1 MTAAIYPGT
10 FDPVTFGH
18 LDLIERTAR
27 MCSRLIV
34 AVGLNPEKRP
44 LFSPDERVHMI
55 QEVSSKCPNVEVTKY
70 GGLLVDFARK
80 SGVFTVVRSLRT
92 TTEYELEIAMAVA
105 NRQMEPRLEV
115 VFLMPRLEYAY
126 LNSTL
131 VREIARFGGD
141 VTAFV
146 PPAVE
151 KRLKAKFV

>member
-18 LDLIERTAR
+18 LDLIERTAKI
-27 MCSRLIV
+27 CSRLIV

-44 LFSPDERVHMI
+44 LFSSEERVHMI

-70 GGLLVDFARK
+70 SGLLVDFARE

-115 VFLMPRLEYAY
+115 VFLMPSLEYAY

>member
-18 LDLIERTAR
+18 LDLIERTAKI
-27 MCSRLIV
+27 CSRLIV

-44 LFSPDERVHMI
+44 LFSPDERVHLI
-55 QEVSSKCPNVEVTKY
+55 QEVSSKFPNVEVTKY
-70 GGLLVDFARK
+70 SGLLVDFARNR
-80 SGVFTVVRSLRT
+80 GVFTVVRSLRT

-115 VFLMPRLEYAY
+115 VFLMPSLEYAY

>member
-18 LDLIERTAR
+18 LDLIERTAKI
-27 MCSRLIV
+27 CSRLIV

-55 QEVSSKCPNVEVTKY
+55 QEVSSKFPNVEVTKY
-70 GGLLVDFARK
+70 SGLLVDFARK

-92 TTEYELEIAMAVA
+92 TTEYELEIAMSVA

-115 VFLMPRLEYAY
+115 VFLMPSLEYAY

-146 PPAVE
+146 PPSVE
-151 KRLKAKFV
+151 KRLKAKFA

>member
-18 LDLIERTAR
+18 LDLIERTAKI
-27 MCSRLIV
+27 CSRLVV

-44 LFSPDERVHMI
+44 LFSPDERVQMI
-55 QEVSSKCPNVEVTKY
+55 REISSHCPNVEVARY
-70 GGLLVDFARK
+70 SGLLVDFARK

-105 NRQMEPRLEV
+105 NRRMEPRLEV
-115 VFLMPRLEYAY
+115 LFLMPSQEFAY

-151 KRLKAKFV
+151 KRLKAKFA

>member
-10 FDPVTFGH
+10 FDPVTYGH
-18 LDLIERTAR
+18 LDLIERTAKI
-27 MCSRLIV
+27 CSRLVV
-34 AVGLNPEKRP
+34 AVGLNPEKHP

-55 QEVSSKCPNVEVTKY
+55 QEVSSHCPNVEVTKY
-70 GGLLVDFARK
+70 SGLLVDFARRT
-80 SGVFTVVRSLRT
+80 GVFTVVRSLRT
-92 TTEYELEIAMAVA
+92 TTEYELEISMAVA

-115 VFLMPRLEYAY
+115 LFLMPSLDYAY

-151 KRLKAKFV
+151 NRLKAKFL

>member
-18 LDLIERTAR
+18 LDLIERTAKI
-27 MCSRLIV
+27 CSRLIV

-44 LFSPDERVHMI
+44 LFPPDERVRMI
-55 QEVSSKCPNVEVTKY
+55 QEVSSNCPNVEVTKY
-70 GGLLVDFARK
+70 SGLLVDFARK

-115 VFLMPRLEYAY
+115 LYLMPSLQYAY

-141 VTAFV
+141 VSAFV

-151 KRLKAKFV
+151 KRLKATFA

>member
-27 MCSRLIV
+27 ICNRLIV

-115 VFLMPRLEYAY
+115 VFLMPSLEYAY

>member
-10 FDPVTFGH
+10 FDPVTYGH

-27 MCSRLIV
+27 HCSRLIV
-34 AVGLNPEKRP
+34 AVGLNPEKQP
-44 LFSPDERVHMI
+44 LFSPDERVRMI
-55 QEVSSKCPNVEVTKY
+55 REVSSHCPNVEVTKY
-70 GGLLVDFARK
+70 SGLLVDFARK
-80 SGVFTVVRSLRT
+80 HGVFTVVRSLRT

-105 NRQMEPRLEV
+105 NRRMEPRLEV
-115 VFLMPRLEYAY
+115 LFLMPSLDYAY

-131 VREIARFGGD
+131 VREIARFDGD

-151 KRLKAKFV
+151 IRLKEKFS